1 MSRPMADS
9 PVTTIL
15 GILFIV
21 WLVGIMIY
29 ALLGHARITL

>member
-15 GILFIV
+15 GILTIV
-21 WLVGIMIY
+21 MFVALIAY